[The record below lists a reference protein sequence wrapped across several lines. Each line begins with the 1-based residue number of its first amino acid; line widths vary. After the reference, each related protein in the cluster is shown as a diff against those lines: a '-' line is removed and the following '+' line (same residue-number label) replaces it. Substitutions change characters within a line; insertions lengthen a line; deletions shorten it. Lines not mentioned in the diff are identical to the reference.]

1 MGWGCEVDIPNVM
14 EVRLPNSFETVKEM
28 EVESRSKG
36 RLLGRRCASKPGISC
51 EKGKWAAGCYSTY
64 SEFVK
69 DPDFLIF
76 PCVSCL
82 FEKENQRS

>member
-1 MGWGCEVDIPNVM
+1 MT

-82 FEKENQRS
+82 FEKEKQRS

>member
-1 MGWGCEVDIPNVM
+1 MGWDCEVDIPNVT
-14 EVRLPNSFETVKEM
+14 EVRLPSSFEAVKEM

-51 EKGKWAAGCYSTY
+51 EKGKWAAGCYSTF

-69 DPDFLIF
+69 DPNFLIF

-82 FEKENQRS
+82 FEKEKQRS